1 MSILTNLDMAPRDP
15 ILGLT
20 EAFVADDR
28 AGKVNLGVGVYLG
41 EDGRIP
47 LLRCVRTAEA
57 RLAEHPAPRGYLPI
71 DGMPAYTKA
80 VRELVF
86 GADAEPVTSE
96 RVVTVQGLGGT
107 GALRIGAEFLRRTAA
122 RPTALI
128 SDPSWENHQALFS
141 RAGYEVRSYR
151 YYAPASGGV
160 DVAGMVAD
168 LAAAEPGTVVVLHAC
183 CHNPTGYD
191 LTGDDWERVAEV
203 VAARG
208 LVPFLDLAYQGFSE
222 GIEADAAVVRRF
234 ASLGVPLLVASSFSK
249 SFSLYGER
257 VGGLSVVAAD
267 AEEAARVRSQLKVT
281 IRTTYS
287 NPPTHGAAVVSAVLG
302 DPALRRQWEDELE
315 GMRLR
320 IRAMRSALVD
330 ALAAAGAQR
339 DFGFIAGQVG
349 MFSYC
354 GLSAEQMQ
362 RLRAEHAVYGTDAGR
377 ICVAALN
384 PANVERVAQAI
395 ASVL

>member
-1 MSILTNLDMAPRDP
+1 MSILANVPLAPRDP

-20 EAFVADDR
+20 EAFVADPR
-28 AGKVNLGVGVYLG
+28 AEKVNLGVGVYLG
-41 EDGRIP
+41 EDGKVP
-47 LLRCVRTAEA
+47 LLDCVRAAEA
-57 RLAEHPAPRGYLPI
+57 GLAAAPTPRGYLPI
-71 DGMPAYTKA
+71 DGLPAYTRG

-86 GADAEPVTSE
+86 GAGSEPVASG

-107 GALRIGAEFLRRTAA
+107 GALKIGAEFLRRTDAL
-122 RPTALI
+122 PTVLI

-141 RAGYEVRSYR
+141 RAGFDVRSYR
-151 YYAPASGGV
+151 YYAPALGGV
-160 DVAGMVAD
+160 DVPGMLAD
-168 LAAAEPGTVVVLHAC
+168 LSAAAPGTVVVLHAC

-191 LTGDDWERVAEV
+191 LADADWAQVAEV

-208 LVPFLDLAYQGFSE
+208 LVPFLDLAYQGFAA
-222 GIEADAAVVRRF
+222 GVEADRAVIGRF
-234 ASLGVPLLVASSFSK
+234 AALGIPMLVASSFSK

-267 AEEAARVRSQLKVT
+267 AEEAARVLSQLKVT
-281 IRTTYS
+281 VRTIYS
-287 NPPTHGAAVVSAVLG
+287 NPPTHGAAVVATVLA
-302 DPALRRQWEDELE
+302 DPDLRGLWESELE

-330 ALAAAGAQR
+330 ALAAAGASR
-339 DFGFIAGQVG
+339 DFGFIADQVG

-354 GLSAEQMQ
+354 GLSAAQMQ
-362 RLRAEHAVYGTDAGR
+362 QLREVHGVYGTDAGR

-384 PANVERVAQAI
+384 PGNVDRVAAAI
-395 ASVL
+395 AAVL

>member
-122 RPTALI
+122 RPDRAL
-128 SDPSWENHQALFS
+128 S
-141 RAGYEVRSYR
+141 VR
-151 YYAPASGGV
+151 P
-160 DVAGMVAD
+160 
-168 LAAAEPGTVVVLHAC
+168 C
-183 CHNPTGYD
+183 
-191 LTGDDWERVAEV
+191 
-203 VAARG
+203 
-208 LVPFLDLAYQGFSE
+208 
-222 GIEADAAVVRRF
+222 
-234 ASLGVPLLVASSFSK
+234 ASLSSTS
-249 SFSLYGER
+249 
-257 VGGLSVVAAD
+257 
-267 AEEAARVRSQLKVT
+267 T
-281 IRTTYS
+281 
-287 NPPTHGAAVVSAVLG
+287 
-302 DPALRRQWEDELE
+302 
-315 GMRLR
+315 
-320 IRAMRSALVD
+320 
-330 ALAAAGAQR
+330 
-339 DFGFIAGQVG
+339 
-349 MFSYC
+349 
-354 GLSAEQMQ
+354 
-362 RLRAEHAVYGTDAGR
+362 
-377 ICVAALN
+377 
-384 PANVERVAQAI
+384 
-395 ASVL
+395 